1 MSFHF
6 RRTQR
11 RKPRIDIVPMVD
23 VMTFLI
29 VFFMLFTTFR
39 TNPAGLDIKL
49 PRAETATAHKTS
61 TTVVTIDK
69 AGNVYLGDKRTSLD
83 NLKITINQRIQK
95 NPSEIVVIRA
105 DNSTSYQ
112 KLVDVMDIARLA
124 GAARLALAA
133 DKTKK

>member
-1 MSFHF
+1 
-6 RRTQR
+6 
-11 RKPRIDIVPMVD
+11 MVD